1 MTRTRT
7 RAFHRFHRWTAKL
20 RRRHLRAW
28 LPEEPREGEALTPR
42 RAADLRLQARQ
53 QGELRD
59 LDWLGDVGR
68 VVDAY

>member
-1 MTRTRT
+1 MTRT

-20 RRRHLRAW
+20 RRRHLSAW
-28 LPEEPREGEALTPR
+28 LPEPREGEPQAIG